1 MQNVITTICS
11 IGSVLTS
18 LFILM
23 KQFKE
28 VKGAAKPANQLKIS
42 KKIFAVAMFV
52 IIFPTIIYSFCGQ
65 AAKFEAG
72 NDMLNNGSL
81 VQAQKIFEDL
91 NDYEMYARA
100 KYSYAKQLYSTGQLR
115 EAYAIFEE
123 LDNYSSSKEYLN
135 KIQTQLRYYDDTFDC
150 SWAISDSLQSSI
162 EETTYSKASAL
173 YENGEYERALEYF
186 REISDYKDSEELSYA
201 CLLAMREKQVHTIS
215 AGISASVGIK
225 YDGTVLSTDIKDS
238 FDDTIW
244 KDIVSISNMGI
255 VTIALKEDGTV
266 LSQGG
271 LAIDVSNWADIIAV
285 SAGERYAIGL
295 KSDGTVL
302 GAGHDAGDGQLGIS
316 NWTNITAIATGWRHT
331 VGLDVD
337 GAIYITGYGSSKQM
351 KEINSNN
358 SQWKDIIAIAAGGGS
373 TTGQGMGHTVGLRAD
388 GSVVAVGD
396 NAYGQCDVEGWE
408 NVVAIAAGDWH
419 TVGLCRDGT
428 VVSTHPDPNK
438 YPDMYLGAC
447 NVDEWKKEDIVQ
459 IAAGSGYTLGLC
471 SDGRV
476 LAVGYNDCNQRD
488 GVKNWEPIKV
498 SDK

>member
-1 MQNVITTICS
+1 VQNVITTICS

-42 KKIFAVAMFV
+42 K
-52 IIFPTIIYSFCGQ
+52 
-65 AAKFEAG
+65 
-72 NDMLNNGSL
+72 
-81 VQAQKIFEDL
+81 KIFEDL

-255 VTIALKEDGTV
+255 VTIALKE
-266 LSQGG
+266 
-271 LAIDVSNWADIIAV
+271 
-285 SAGERYAIGL
+285 
-295 KSDGTVL
+295 DGTVL